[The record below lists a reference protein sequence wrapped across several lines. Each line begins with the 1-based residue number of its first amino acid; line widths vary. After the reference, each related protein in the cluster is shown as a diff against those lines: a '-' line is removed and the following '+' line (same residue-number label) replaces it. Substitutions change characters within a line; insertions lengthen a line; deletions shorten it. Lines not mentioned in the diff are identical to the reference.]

1 MLGAKAT
8 GSVGTRARDW
18 PLAWCDGGTFGNK
31 SLLEDPMPV
40 PELFHVSAE
49 PLEDAIIVRA
59 TGEIDMSTIDVL
71 RRELDAAR
79 AGAAAALLDLSG
91 VTFMDSTGLHL
102 LLEAS
107 RSSAV
112 SDWGFFVVRPSR
124 AVRRLIEVS
133 GTADLIMVLDARAER
148 VLA

>member
-1 MLGAKAT
+1 
-8 GSVGTRARDW
+8 
-18 PLAWCDGGTFGNK
+18 
-31 SLLEDPMPV
+31 MPV
-40 PELFHVSAE
+40 PELFHVSTE

-59 TGEIDMSTIDVL
+59 TGEIDMSTIVVL

-79 AGAAAALLDLSG
+79 AGAATVLLDLSG